1 MSWNTR
7 IVGSDMVDPSIL
19 CPNPKN
25 WRRHPKYQREA
36 MTNVFNEIGWIQDI
50 IVNKTTGHII
60 DGHMRVD
67 LAVKNKEKLVPVK
80 YVELTE
86 EEERQALITYD
97 PLSSM
102 AETNRDMLNALIG
115 DIKQQV
121 IENPQPE
128 AEAIVN
134 TLDEVAV
141 TQKLQKYDPVATEW
155 TGMPEFKSEDKTAA
169 YSVLI
174 NFENL
179 ADMTKFADV
188 TGLHITEKT
197 KSAWYPYRAPLV
209 KVGMAYES
217 DE

>member
-1 MSWNTR
+1 
-7 IVGSDMVDPSIL
+7 MVDPSIL

-25 WRRHPKYQREA
+25 WRRHPKYQQEA

-50 IVNKTTGHII
+50 IVNKTTGNII
-60 DGHMRVD
+60 DGHMRAD

-80 YVELTE
+80 YVELSE

-102 AETNRDMLNALIG
+102 AETNRDMLNSLIG

-121 IENPQPE
+121 GDNPQPE
-128 AEAIVN
+128 AEAMVN

-155 TGMPEFKSEDKTAA
+155 TGMPEFKSEDKTGAH
-169 YSVLI
+169 SVII
-174 NFENL
+174 NFEHL
-179 ADMTKFADV
+179 ADMKKFADV
-188 TGLHITEKT
+188 TGLPITEKT
-197 KSAWYPYRAPLV
+197 KSAWYPYRAREV
-209 KVGMAYES
+209 KVGIAYES